1 MNNNNNRNNINN
13 NSSRVNV
20 IYIYIYKVA
29 REVVCS
35 RVSGRSG
42 VRSSSCIAQE
52 QAGSVE
58 RPH

>member
-1 MNNNNNRNNINN
+1 MNNNNNRNNNI

-42 VRSSSCIAQE
+42 QV
-52 QAGSVE
+52 
-58 RPH
+58 